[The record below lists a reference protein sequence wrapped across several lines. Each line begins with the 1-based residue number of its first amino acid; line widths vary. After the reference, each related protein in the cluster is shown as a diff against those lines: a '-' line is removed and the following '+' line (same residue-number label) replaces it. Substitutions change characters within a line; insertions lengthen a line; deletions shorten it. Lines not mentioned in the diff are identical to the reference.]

1 METYKMN
8 QDKVEQYFRLLM
20 SEGLG
25 LDMSDPNLCG
35 TAGRVAKMYCQEFFK
50 NVDEEFPAEKLTT
63 FPNEDGYDEIILA
76 DNIPFVSICSH
87 HFLPFTGKA
96 WFLYIPNHQVIE
108 DKEALLSGASKMAR
122 VVQHYA
128 SRPQLQE
135 RLAKQIVKRFE
146 ELVKPNGIMLV
157 MRAVHGCMS
166 CRGVKSGNNSGLVT
180 SIVRG
185 AFKEHASTRSEAMDL
200 IKLSLMDR

>member
-1 METYKMN
+1 MN
-8 QDKVEQYFRLLM
+8 QDKVAFYFEKLM
-20 SEGLG
+20 TEGLG

-35 TAGRVAKMYCQEFFK
+35 TPTRVAKMYCQEFFK
-50 NVDEEFPAEKLTT
+50 TVDEEFPETLLTT

-76 DNIPFVSICSH
+76 DNIPFTSICSH

-96 WFLYIPNHQVIE
+96 WFLYIPRTNLLEPSYGHVE
-108 DKEALLSGASKMAR
+108 WNRKETDAMLSGASKMAR

-128 SRPQLQE
+128 ARPQLQE

-146 ELVKPNGIMLV
+146 EIVKPAGTMLV

-166 CRGVKSGNNSGLVT
+166 CRGVKAGNKAGLVT

-185 AFKEHASTRSEAMDL
+185 AFKDDPRT
-200 IKLSLMDR
+200 